1 MYSLVYM
8 NGTLDWTIT
17 HGDRYGQPTW
27 VEAMRTDGAYI
38 IVDTDDGAIVENG
51 LVSEYGA
58 TIKLPSDVADQITA
72 MIDG

>member
-1 MYSLVYM
+1 
-8 NGTLDWTIT
+8 
-17 HGDRYGQPTW
+17 
-27 VEAMRTDGAYI
+27 
-38 IVDTDDGAIVENG
+38 VDTDDGAIVENG